1 MTSQKHLFDLE
12 PDVHYLNCA
21 YMSPISKAVAAAGVE
36 GVNRKMRPYSIT
48 PNDFFADVDR
58 LKTLF
63 AKLVNAE
70 ERDRIALIPSV
81 SYGIAVVSKNLK
93 THKGQNIV
101 VTEGQ
106 FPSNVY
112 AWRELAKERDLV
124 LNTVPYPIEMTDGRG
139 KTWNERI
146 LESIDNQTVIVAL
159 GHVHWANGTLFNLKK
174 ISKRCRE
181 VGAILVV
188 DGTQSVGALSIDVQ
202 EMGID
207 ALICGGYKTLMGAYS
222 LSYAYLGSYFD
233 GGKPLEETWTAR
245 RDSQNFSDL
254 LNYKDEYH
262 PLSIRYDMGEK
273 SNFIAVPMGIV
284 ALSEILERGVD
295 NIQNYSKQLTIKAIN
310 KWCDAGCWVE
320 QAKYRSHHL
329 FGLQLPAHI
338 STDSLLLKLKEN
350 NVLVSVRGN
359 FVRISTNVFN
369 EEADVAALTE
379 VLLEIV

>member
-1 MTSQKHLFDLE
+1 MTCQKHLFDLE

-21 YMSPISKAVAAAGVE
+21 YMSPISKATAAAGVE

-48 PNDFFADVDR
+48 PNDFFTDVEH

-70 ERDRIALIPSV
+70 HRDRIALIPSV

-101 VTEGQ
+101 VAEGQ

-124 LNTVPYPIEMTDGRG
+124 VNTIPYPIEVLEKRG
-139 KTWNERI
+139 KTWNECI
-146 LESIDNQTVIVAL
+146 LENIDNQTVIVAL

-181 VGAILVV
+181 VGAILVI
-188 DGTQSVGALSIDVQ
+188 DGTQSVGALDFDVQ
-202 EMGID
+202 DFGVD

-222 LSYAYLGSYFD
+222 LGYAYFSSYFD
-233 GGKPLEETWTAR
+233 GGKPVEESWMAR
-245 RDSQNFSDL
+245 RDSQNFADL
-254 LNYKDEYH
+254 LNYKDDYH

-284 ALSEILERGVD
+284 ALSEILERGVE
-295 NIQNYSKQLTIKAIN
+295 NIQNYSKSLTINAIEQWHN
-310 KWCDAGCWVE
+310 AGCWIE
-320 QAKYRSHHL
+320 EAEFRSHHL
-329 FGLQLPAHI
+329 FGLQLPPHI
-338 STDSLLLKLKEN
+338 SSDNLLAKLKEQKIM
-350 NVLVSVRGN
+350 LSVRGD
-359 FVRISTNVFN
+359 FVRISTNVYN
-369 EEADVAALTE
+369 NEADIEALTK
-379 VLLEIV
+379 VLLSF